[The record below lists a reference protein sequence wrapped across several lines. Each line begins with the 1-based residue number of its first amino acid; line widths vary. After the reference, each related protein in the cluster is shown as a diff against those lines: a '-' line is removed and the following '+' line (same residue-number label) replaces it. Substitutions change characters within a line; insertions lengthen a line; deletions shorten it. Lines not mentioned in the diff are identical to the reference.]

1 MKNVPNKA
9 SGTLYIQYNYNIYNY
24 ICDMNRV
31 GGRHLE
37 KIKWITFIILKGD
50 KSFSIK
56 SRLNF
61 GEQSSH
67 VELQPTNPLL
77 LGIKL

>member
-1 MKNVPNKA
+1 M
-9 SGTLYIQYNYNIYNY
+9 YNY

-50 KSFSIK
+50 KSFSAR

-61 GEQSSH
+61 GEQSSR
-67 VELQPTNPLL
+67 VEL
-77 LGIKL
+77 